1 MNSKIEGN
9 TLGILRRSF
18 FPFNA
23 LGMPSFN
30 NSVHQSL
37 VTFFLG
43 THFIYYI
50 TTNYYSIKE
59 NPAKTKTN
67 RKTVNAMIQKSQT
80 KTSSYVCT
88 IIEKLSLAFAPYM

>member
-1 MNSKIEGN
+1 MQKKRYQ
-9 TLGILRRSF
+9 TFGIVFITSIF
-18 FPFNA
+18 
-23 LGMPSFN
+23 SDI
-30 NSVHQSL
+30 
-37 VTFFLG
+37 FLG

>member
-1 MNSKIEGN
+1 MEYCTIQDVQESFKACVFHQIVFI
-9 TLGILRRSF
+9 TSILSNIF
-18 FPFNA
+18 W
-23 LGMPSFN
+23 
-30 NSVHQSL
+30 
-37 VTFFLG
+37 G

-67 RKTVNAMIQKSQT
+67 RKTVNAMLQKSQT

-88 IIEKLSLAFAPYM
+88 IIKKSPLTIARYM